1 MMKVCLSFTSMTEPI
16 IDILQLHNLL
26 SVAALWII
34 IITPQK
40 TSRTANIAN
49 ETSDVFILDGKLC
62 FPVKCL
68 GDQFVK
74 ETVVLFEPN
83 AMSEHPLAKASKEQQ
98 CRRLG
103 YFFASKLA
111 KPQL

>member
-1 MMKVCLSFTSMTEPI
+1 MPGLSIFHKHDRTNHRYSTTSQFI
-16 IDILQLHNLL
+16 ISCRSLDYYNNTAKDIKN
-26 SVAALWII
+26 
-34 IITPQK
+34 
-40 TSRTANIAN
+40 ANIAN